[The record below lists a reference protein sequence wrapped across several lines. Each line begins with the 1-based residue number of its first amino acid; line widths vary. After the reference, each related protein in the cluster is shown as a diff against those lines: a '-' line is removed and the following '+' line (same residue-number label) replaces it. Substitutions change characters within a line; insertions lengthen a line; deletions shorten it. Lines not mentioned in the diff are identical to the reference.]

1 MPIASASPDI
11 LAPLP
16 DSVAFELVGDKLQY
30 VVRFQ
35 ASSHPV
41 HIKIKS
47 NAPKLYVVSP
57 NDFDVAPRTSML
69 VAFSVAKKF
78 KPTNLT
84 EHLIAKVNTSHKFKV
99 EATCNSIICK
109 EFTLAVR
116 WPAMAGF

>member
-1 MPIASASPDI
+1 MPASASPDI

-30 VVRFQ
+30 LVRFQ
-35 ASSHPV
+35 ASGHPV

-47 NAPKLYVVSP
+47 NAPKLYVTSP
-57 NDFDVAPRTSML
+57 NDFDVAPGTSML
-69 VAFSVAKKF
+69 VAFSVAKRI
-78 KPTNLT
+78 KPTDLT
-84 EHLIAKVNTSHKFKV
+84 EHLVAKANTSHKFKL
-99 EATCNSIICK
+99 EATCNSICK